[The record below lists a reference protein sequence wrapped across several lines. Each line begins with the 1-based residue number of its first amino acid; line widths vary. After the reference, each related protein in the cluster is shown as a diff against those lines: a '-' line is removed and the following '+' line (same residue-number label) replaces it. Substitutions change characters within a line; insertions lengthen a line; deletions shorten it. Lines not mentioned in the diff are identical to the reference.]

1 MLVKYYILISL
12 VSFCL
17 LSGWLLN
24 RKLSQP
30 AAENRQVYFWAGNC
44 VYWFLYAFL
53 VALIFV
59 LSLMNSTIA
68 QMLEQLA
75 GKAQEVITPLFNLA
89 PTSIAS
95 ELNANSLFIVPVLAW
110 FVILFVPLGRSSVG
124 RQSLDY
130 LGPIDLRLNQ
140 SWMLPSLVSM
150 LSVILI
156 IPLMIGALRSY
167 YPEAL
172 YASALIMWVN
182 IVFLAFSKQMID
194 GNLSETIEQKSE
206 LDLPI
211 FGDWVE
217 ALNVNGVPLSP
228 IGMIESERKSSREN
242 DSIADIVKKNEESGE
257 SSIFLAANHSGQI
270 EYIENLALELL
281 ETSFEV
287 VLLVAPKEG
296 IELLQLQLDE
306 SELLKGRTNIVSGP
320 DYELTVGKYIHL
332 VDPAT
337 LSDSLLPRLLPSQ
350 NLGRRA
356 QGITRIGAVVWWDL
370 HYYAGVLATQ
380 VWAINHRLNRLI
392 ETHGN
397 SHTKKIG
404 FCMGT
409 GDAFKRGGLYD
420 YHKYIESLM
429 PSDTHQNR
437 IDVPGKIGRNLDLYQ
452 LKSFQLL
459 SSPNTNIND
468 GFQHI
473 LFRSAYASIL
483 SGRKTYA
490 FGWEKILTRYDC
502 KQFSEFKLRDENF
515 VHDWMVTDIDCA
527 EASIIYLDASN
538 VLAFREIILNAGGRL
553 DTHSVAVLTDGNP
566 LVEYFLGQY
575 LMNGFMPINKRLI
588 APKPKPETFKRQLRL
603 VLSESKILMSE
614 IVADYR
620 GQRSQINKIIEDA
633 RETLRGINKSEIRY
647 LDNEGNLQIEN
658 TYSSSDRIQV
668 VSNKPISALK
678 SDDSNL
684 TQLECPDRANSKL
697 FLVDTE
703 RLWTKYYPGALFKYD
718 GEYFQVD
725 TDANYWK
732 QAVASHDP
740 IRCETIRTEQQSFR
754 DYDTEFLVSGAV
766 EQSSVHN
773 LKHTSTLK
781 FSRCSGEYKETLKL
795 VAHRAL
801 PGCYEDPQNSDQFYE
816 ENPFGFINYRTN
828 SRAICLQFS
837 NSEAAIESDFLLTL
851 AYIFELA
858 LPIFF
863 SLKNTDFEVVV
874 SKPDKTIYLVE
885 SYSDNIGFIDSI
897 TVSDIESVIAWVLQ
911 WLSDCEC
918 EGGCHQCLFPEGSS
932 FFHRVKDLNISKSA
946 FMRLFK

>member
-1 MLVKYYILISL
+1 MLSKYYILISL
-12 VSFCL
+12 ISFCL
-17 LSGWLLN
+17 LSGWLVN
-24 RKLSQP
+24 RALSSP
-30 AAENRQVYFWAGNC
+30 ATENRQVYFWAGNC
-44 VYWFLYAFL
+44 IYWFLYAFL
-53 VALIFV
+53 VALTFV
-59 LSLMNSTIA
+59 LSLINNTIA
-68 QMLEQLA
+68 QMLGQLA
-75 GKAQEVITPLFNLA
+75 GKTQEVITPLFNLA
-89 PTSIAS
+89 PASIAS
-95 ELNANSLFIVPVLAW
+95 ELNANSLLIMPVLAW
-110 FVILFVPLGRSSVG
+110 FVTVLVPLGRSSLG
-124 RQSLDY
+124 RQSLHY
-130 LGPIDLRLNQ
+130 LGAINLRLNQ

-156 IPLMIGALRSY
+156 IPLMVGAFRSH

-172 YASALIMWVN
+172 YASALIMWIN
-182 IVFLAFSKQMID
+182 ILFLAFSKQVIE
-194 GNLSETIEQKSE
+194 GNPSEVIAQRSE
-206 LDLPI
+206 PDSPV
-211 FGDWVE
+211 FDDWVE
-217 ALNVNGVPLSP
+217 ALDVKGVPLSP
-228 IGMIESERKSSREN
+228 IGVIERERESSSAN
-242 DSIADIVKKNEESGE
+242 DSILDIVKKNEESVQ

-270 EYIENLALELL
+270 EYIEKLALELL

-296 IELLQLQLDE
+296 VELLQSQLEE

-320 DYELTVGKYIHL
+320 DYELSAGKYIHL

-370 HYYAGVLATQ
+370 HYYAGVLSTQ

-392 ETHGN
+392 EIYGN

-409 GDAFKRGGLYD
+409 GDAFKRGGVYD

-437 IDVPGKIGRNLDLYQ
+437 VDVPGKIDRKLDLYQ

-459 SSPNTNIND
+459 ASPNTHIND

-502 KQFSEFKLRDENF
+502 KQFSELKLRENNF
-515 VHDWMVTDIDCA
+515 VHEWMVTDIGHA
-527 EASIIYLDASN
+527 EASILYLDSSN
-538 VLAFREIILNAGGRL
+538 VLAFREIILNAGGVL

-566 LVEYFLGQY
+566 LVEYLLGKY

-633 RETLRGINKSEIRY
+633 RETYAGIEKSEIRY
-647 LDNEGNLQIEN
+647 LDNDGNLQIEN
-658 TYSSSDRIQV
+658 TYSSSARTQAV
-668 VSNKPISALK
+668 YNKPISALK
-678 SDDSNL
+678 PDDFNL

-718 GEYFQVD
+718 GEFFQVD
-725 TDANYWK
+725 TDVNHWK
-732 QAVASHDP
+732 QAIATHSP

-754 DYDTEFLVSGAV
+754 DYRSEFSVSGAA

-773 LKHTSTLK
+773 LKHTNTLK
-781 FSRCSGEYKETLKL
+781 FSRCSGEYKEILNR
-795 VAHRAL
+795 VVHRAL
-801 PGCYEDPQNSDQFYE
+801 PGCYEGPQKTGQFYE
-816 ENPFGFINYRTN
+816 AKPFAFINSRPN
-828 SRAICLQFS
+828 SRAIALQFT
-837 NSEAAIESDFLLTL
+837 NPEAAIESDSLLTL
-851 AYIFELA
+851 AHIFELA
-858 LPIFF
+858 LPVFF
-863 SLKNTDFEVVV
+863 SLKNDDFEVVV
-874 SKPDKTIYLVE
+874 SEQDKTIYLVE

-897 TVSDIESVIAWVLQ
+897 TVSDIESVIAWVLEC
-911 WLSDCEC
+911 LSDCEC
-918 EGGCHQCLFPEGSS
+918 DGGCQQCLFSAGSS
-932 FFHRVKDLNISKSA
+932 FFHRASNLDISKSA